1 MKKVLSFLLAF
12 SFILSLIPSQVV
24 VAESPFTI
32 FLDKAKF
39 YQEIIKR
46 DVPGC
51 LWNKQT
57 ELSKTTALYDP
68 NGQLNGCIFEYIN
81 GKTPVGYI
89 QISNFSGKPVLDSY
103 ALEGHHWATKL
114 SKADR
119 LVRLGALAYYEAA
132 NHGRLKSIDTQE
144 YLSLETASAV
154 YTQFAN
160 SISSNIESPSNTYNT
175 KSMYTQTVLAKGY
188 SGGLTLATYSNTGDT
203 GGAGCARIAA
213 VNCCLYW
220 AKCRGKAGLYSSNP
234 STYRAISNYIIYGG
248 EGDVHSSLYNG
259 LRQYMIS
266 KGYTPTVRGIVSA
279 NNGDWRWGTLIGL
292 IDQGVPPVLI
302 VQMPAGAGHAVLMLG
317 YQHID
322 IVNTFIV
329 ADGKSSSYSFYSTAI
344 YKPRAQYSSY
354 NGW

>member
-1 MKKVLSFLLAF
+1 M
-12 SFILSLIPSQVV
+12 
-24 VAESPFTI
+24 
-32 FLDKAKF
+32 
-39 YQEIIKR
+39 
-46 DVPGC
+46 
-51 LWNKQT
+51 
-57 ELSKTTALYDP
+57 
-68 NGQLNGCIFEYIN
+68 
-81 GKTPVGYI
+81 
-89 QISNFSGKPVLDSY
+89 DSY
-103 ALEGHHWATKL
+103 ALDGQHWATKL

-154 YTQFAN
+154 YNQFAS
-160 SISSNIESPSNTYNT
+160 SISTNTENPADTYNT
-175 KSMYTQTVLAKGY
+175 KSIYTQTVLAKGY
-188 SGGLTLATYSNTGDT
+188 S

-248 EGDVHSSLYNG
+248 EGDVHGSLYNG

-266 KGYTPTVRGIVSA
+266 KGYTPTVRGTVTA